1 MELRH
6 LQSFVAAGEL
16 EHFGRAAERLA
27 IVQPAL
33 SKHIRQ
39 LEEEI
44 GTPLFIRLPRGVRLT
59 EAGRH
64 FLREACGL
72 LAQTRRAVQTTRE
85 VGAGRAGRLRVGY
98 VDTAIYHPAVPRLL
112 QDFRRRFPAV
122 QLDLAQ
128 HTSQVQGELLRGGT
142 LDVGFVYH
150 VPADVPTLAH
160 RRLLSEAV
168 QLAVPATHPLATRR
182 RIKLGDLRT
191 EDLVWIPRTIS
202 PPFYDA
208 VFATC
213 RRQGF
218 EPRVV
223 QEGQT
228 DQAILSLVGAG
239 VGIGFCLASA
249 SHRKPADVVVR
260 PVAQLDL
267 TVHLTAIWRTDN
279 TNPALGHF
287 VAPAGR

>member
-6 LQSFVAAGEL
+6 LQSFVAAGQL

-44 GTPLFIRLPRGVRLT
+44 GAPLFTRLPRGVRLT

-64 FLREACGL
+64 FLHEADLL
-72 LAQTRRAVQTTRE
+72 LAQAKRAVQSTRE
-85 VGAGRAGRLRVGY
+85 VGAGRAGRLRIGY

-128 HTSQVQGELLRGGT
+128 HTSQAQAELLRSGA

-150 VPADVPTLAH
+150 EPSRLPTLAR

-182 RIKLGDLRT
+182 RAKLADLRD
-191 EDLVWIPRTIS
+191 EDFVWIPRAIS
-202 PPFYDA
+202 PAFYDA
-208 VFATC
+208 VFAAC

-249 SHRKPADVVVR
+249 IHRKPADVAIV

-267 TVHLTAIWRTDN
+267 TVHLTAVWRTDHH
-279 TNPALGHF
+279 NPALGHF
-287 VAPAGR
+287 VAQG